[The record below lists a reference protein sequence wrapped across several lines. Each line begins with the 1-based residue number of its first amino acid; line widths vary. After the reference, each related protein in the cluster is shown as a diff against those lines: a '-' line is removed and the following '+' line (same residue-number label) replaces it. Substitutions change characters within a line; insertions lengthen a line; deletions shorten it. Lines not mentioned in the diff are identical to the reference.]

1 MRNERAFGH
10 SMWLWSRAHVKGSE
24 WYLANGLRGREGVG
38 QRGGHAFNSVVCDGV
53 I

>member
-24 WYLANGLRGREGVG
+24 WYLANGLRGREEGGAGVVTLSTLWYVM
-38 QRGGHAFNSVVCDGV
+38 A
-53 I
+53 